1 MADKSF
7 ANSEYIFRE
16 GESAAYAYVIKSGTV
31 EITKHS
37 ADGEQVLAELV
48 APTIFG
54 EMALIDGNPRSAGAR
69 AKENTVVTEV
79 TAESFKTY
87 LSKNPEAA
95 IRIMKTISENLR
107 KSNQVVAKYE
117 RTKDAAADNVLPSTQ
132 NFTDKASTDFE
143 IDDTDAIYE
152 KGPSKPLLTV
162 VLTLLTFFI
171 GSVIFASLSQ
181 VDTTIS
187 ARGEFMTATPN
198 VVVEAS
204 ASSVVKSV
212 EVNRGDKV
220 VKDQIIAYLDDTVV
234 TVNLKKNQEKIDNI
248 YQSLVGL
255 HMEQML
261 IDNIEKFNSNL
272 KLDSFYE
279 AAIDKLNLQN
289 NSEKFYE
296 LYSVTLLK
304 KVLEYSEKIK
314 SFDAKLNTA
323 RNEYQ
328 SSKELLEIS
337 KKQTEIK
344 SELARAKKELYDRQV
359 GTLSDILTKQ
369 TEIKAKQAAVQKDL
383 YEREIVSLS
392 QYLTSKDTLL
402 NAQKSEFNSKA
413 STTKLE
419 LDYLSAKDAVLNA
432 EKAQFNAKTSIIK
445 LEAAITTQTADKQ
458 AFIASWTS
466 KLNAEITA
474 KNEELTQLKQEKIK
488 LSRLVDNII
497 VRSPAEGIVLD
508 IPAVSRG
515 GIVSE
520 GEAIVTLVQ
529 SNQPLFLEVDIDP
542 NKIPDMKLG
551 LKVSIKLD
559 AMPFQE
565 FGGLDGELIYVSND
579 TFNQSLAGDK
589 GVFYRGRVKTEGL
602 EGTDMPSDFI
612 LSQGMLATAD
622 ILVGQRPLIS
632 YFTYPIMN
640 AFEESFKEPE

>member
-7 ANSEYIFRE
+7 TDGEYIFRE

-37 ADGEQVLAELV
+37 TDGEQVLAELA
-48 APTIFG
+48 APTLFG

-69 AKENTVVTEV
+69 AKDNTVVTEV
-79 TAESFKTY
+79 TAASFKTY
-87 LSKNPEAA
+87 LAKNPDAA
-95 IRIMKTISENLR
+95 VRIMKTISENLR
-107 KSNQVVAKYE
+107 KSNQLVAKYE
-117 RTKDAAADNVLPSTQ
+117 RTGDADGVSTPIQ
-132 NFTDKASTDFE
+132 NFTEKASDDFE

-152 KGPSKPLLTV
+152 QGPSKPLLTIT
-162 VLTLLTFFI
+162 LTFLIFFI

-187 ARGEFMTATPN
+187 ARGEFLTATPN
-198 VVVEAS
+198 VIVEAS

-212 EVNRGDKV
+212 EVSRGDKV
-220 VKDQIIAYLDDTVV
+220 VKGQIIAYLDDTVV
-234 TVNLKKNQEKIDNI
+234 SVDLKKNQEKIDNI

-255 HMEQML
+255 HMELML
-261 IDNIEKFNSNL
+261 IDNIQKFNSNL

-279 AAIDKLNLQN
+279 AAITKLNLPN
-289 NSEKFYE
+289 NSEKFND

-323 RNEYQ
+323 RNEYE
-328 SSKELLEIS
+328 SSKELLDIAV
-337 KKQTEIK
+337 KQTDIK
-344 SELARAKKELYDRQV
+344 AQLARAKKELYDQQS
-359 GTLSDILTKQ
+359 GTLSEILTKQ
-369 TEIKAKQAAVQKDL
+369 TEIQAKQTAVKKDL
-383 YEREIVSLS
+383 MERGIVSLS

-402 NAQKSEFNSKA
+402 NAQKSEFNSKT

-419 LDYLSAKDAVLNA
+419 LDYLSARDALLNA
-432 EKAQFNAKTSIIK
+432 KKAQFNATTSILK
-445 LEAAITTQTADKQ
+445 LESAITTQSADKQ

-466 KLNAEITA
+466 KLNSEITA
-474 KNEELTQLKQEKIK
+474 KNEELTQLTQEKIK

-508 IPAVSRG
+508 LPEVSRG
-515 GIVSE
+515 GVVSE

-529 SNQPLFLEVDIDP
+529 SNQPLFLEIDIDP
-542 NKIPDMKLG
+542 KEIPDMKIG
-551 LKVSIKLD
+551 MKVSVKLD

-565 FGGLDGELIYVSND
+565 FGGLEGELIYVSND
-579 TFNQSLAGDK
+579 TFNESLSGDK
-589 GVFYRGRVKTEGL
+589 GVFYRGRVKTQGL
-602 EGTDMPSDFI
+602 EGSKMPSDFI

-622 ILVGQRPLIS
+622 LMVGQRPLIS